1 MEERFRKFTVLMTKI
16 RRSIQKIKAEEMAE
30 YDLKS
35 PHVSCLYYICKSG
48 NLTAKELC
56 DICDE
61 DKASVSR
68 SIVQLEERGYVVCPS
83 TAKKRYRA
91 QITLTDEGKVIAEK
105 IVEKID
111 KILDFVGKD
120 LSEKD
125 RDIFYRCLSEISDN
139 LEEVSKEYDK
149 Q

>member
-35 PHVSCLYYICKSG
+35 PHVSCLYYICKAG
-48 NLTAKELC
+48 ELTAKELC

-68 SIVQLEERGYVVCPS
+68 SIVQLEEKGYVVCSS

-91 QITLTDEGKVIAEK
+91 QITLTDKGKAIAENV
-105 IVEKID
+105 VEKID
-111 KILDFVGKD
+111 KILDFVGRD
-120 LSEKD
+120 LSDAD
-125 RDIFYRCLSEISDN
+125 REIFYRCLFDISEN
-139 LEEVSKEYDK
+139 LEEICNNYDEK
-149 Q
+149 